1 MGLKK
6 KRAQKKVTIIFKPPE
21 MKLMQVW
28 FANTMRMKPSPSK
41 RGLVW
46 SWGPGHSKP

>member
-21 MKLMQVW
+21 MKLMWVW
-28 FANTMRMKPSPSK
+28 FANTMWVDEALSI
-41 RGLVW
+41 
-46 SWGPGHSKP
+46 GPV